1 MGIVAGGR
9 RYLYSRA
16 RVDGFCAAAEAAAPG
31 EAVISVAHGNWD
43 PGQAEAATHSLFDRD
58 PAITAVFA
66 CSDAMALGVYDAL
79 AARGLRV
86 PTDVSVAGFDDMPE
100 AQWARPPLTTVRQP
114 TAEMGAIAVRRLLE
128 ISRADGGE
136 PRSRSHLELST
147 ELVIRASTSR
157 AAK

>member
-1 MGIVAGGR
+1 
-9 RYLYSRA
+9 
-16 RVDGFCAAAEAAAPG
+16 
-31 EAVISVAHGNWD
+31 VISVAPGNWD
-43 PGQAEAATHSLFDRD
+43 PGQAEAATHSLLDQD
-58 PAITAVFA
+58 PAITAVFT

-100 AQWARPPLTTVRQP
+100 AQWARPSLTTVRQP
-114 TAEMGAIAVRRLLE
+114 TAEMGAMAVRQLLE
-128 ISRADGGE
+128 SARENGNE

-147 ELVIRASTSR
+147 SLVIRASTSR